1 MAGGGELRVSALA
14 FPAPDGRGEEVVSQP
29 VAPDTRPLLSNGR
42 VEIRFQDTGT
52 GIKPEDLPKV
62 FEPYFTT
69 KEVGIGL
76 GLALTKQIT
85 EEHGGSIEIS
95 SEPGRGTL
103 VRLQLPVGEPS
114 A

>member
-1 MAGGGELRVSALA
+1 MNLVLNAFQAMSGGGELQVSTQVL
-14 FPAPDGRGEEVVSQP
+14 PGLDGQGEE
-29 VAPDTRPLLSNGR
+29 AKRR
-42 VEIRFQDTGT
+42 VEIRFQDSGT

-85 EEHGGSIEIS
+85 EEHGGRIEIS

-103 VRLQLPVGEPS
+103 VRLQLPVGAPNV
-114 A
+114 